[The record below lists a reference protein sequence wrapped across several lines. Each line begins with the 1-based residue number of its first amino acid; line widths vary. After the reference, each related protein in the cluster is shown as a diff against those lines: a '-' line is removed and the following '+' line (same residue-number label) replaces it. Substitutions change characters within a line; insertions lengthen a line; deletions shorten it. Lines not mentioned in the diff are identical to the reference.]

1 MEKIKKMFKSVS
13 SKNGTYSVGLTVL
26 VLVIAVLVN
35 LVAGQLPESMR
46 NIDISD
52 NGIYEISEVSEEIL
66 DELDKEVK
74 LTVVADLDSV
84 DQRIETFVKK
94 YAALSKKIDLEWI
107 DSVQHPSALQKYN
120 TEGDIINVEC
130 EETGKSTQIAFDDII
145 KYDEY
150 TYYMSGQLSET
161 EFDGEGQL
169 TSAIGYVT
177 STETKKIYRTS
188 GHGEATFST
197 SVNELFSKNNLET
210 SEINLRMNAQIPEDR
225 DLLFLYAP
233 SSDITDDEKTL
244 IEDYLADG
252 GNVYLILGTDEVD
265 LPNLEAI
272 MADYGLGRADGYI
285 ADMQR
290 CYQNNYYAI
299 FPQLTLTGDLGQGI
313 KNEMVL
319 LLNSHG
325 LEKLDTEDDA
335 LTVSTF
341 METSTQSYQVR
352 EDGETEGQYILGA
365 VAKKT
370 CDTGDEDTNEDE
382 EDAGSGDTE
391 ESEVSRLT
399 VVASDSLISA
409 DITDQLTTLDNLTL
423 FVNSV
428 MNNFDDVEN
437 VAIEAKSLS
446 VEQNT
451 PVHAGTI
458 SLIIIFVI
466 PIAILVIGFVT
477 WMRRRKS

>member
-210 SEINLRMNAQIPEDR
+210 SEINLSMNAQIPEDC

-272 MADYGLGRADGYI
+272 MEDYGLW
-285 ADMQR
+285 
-290 CYQNNYYAI
+290 
-299 FPQLTLTGDLGQGI
+299 LG
-313 KNEMVL
+313 KC
-319 LLNSHG
+319 H
-325 LEKLDTEDDA
+325 
-335 LTVSTF
+335 
-341 METSTQSYQVR
+341 QV
-352 EDGETEGQYILGA
+352 I
-365 VAKKT
+365 
-370 CDTGDEDTNEDE
+370 
-382 EDAGSGDTE
+382 
-391 ESEVSRLT
+391 
-399 VVASDSLISA
+399 
-409 DITDQLTTLDNLTL
+409 
-423 FVNSV
+423 
-428 MNNFDDVEN
+428 
-437 VAIEAKSLS
+437 
-446 VEQNT
+446 
-451 PVHAGTI
+451 
-458 SLIIIFVI
+458 
-466 PIAILVIGFVT
+466 
-477 WMRRRKS
+477 